1 MTASLNLDR
10 RNQLTLILVFVRII
24 KVIRG
29 RLVYTSLLYEKQFAS
44 RTGIRVLILSK
55 ENDEIY
61 QKWLQSSRLWSL
73 KVIEKQSYFL

>member
-44 RTGIRVLILSK
+44 RTGIGVLILSK

-73 KVIEKQSYFL
+73 KVI